1 MVGIKLTKNLSS
13 LGEKKKVKVRISSA
27 SPRSAHFRIS
37 PSYKISPESLKKVR
51 RVISEDVND
60 AVEILE
66 VLSDPIRLH
75 ILKALRIKDL
85 CVCVFASF
93 LKCEYSKL
101 SYHLKLL
108 RESRLVD
115 YRKEGNFLIY
125 YLTELGKRRL
135 KSIEKLTS

>member
-1 MVGIKLTKNLSS
+1 MKSAR
-13 LGEKKKVKVRISSA
+13 EKKKIKVRISLA
-27 SPRSAHFRIS
+27 SSRSANFRVP
-37 PSYKISPESLKKVR
+37 PSYKISPESLKKVKG
-51 RVISEDVND
+51 VISEDVND

-66 VLSDPIRLH
+66 VLSDPIRLR

-135 KSIEKLTS
+135 EGIEKLIS

>member
-1 MVGIKLTKNLSS
+1 MGIKLTKNLNSPR
-13 LGEKKKVKVRISSA
+13 EKKKVKVRMSLA
-27 SPRSAHFRIS
+27 SPRLACRIP

-85 CVCVFASF
+85 CVCVFTSF

-125 YLTELGKRRL
+125 YLTELGERRL
-135 KSIEKLTS
+135 KGIEKLTS

>member
-1 MVGIKLTKNLSS
+1 MGIKLTKNLNSPR
-13 LGEKKKVKVRISSA
+13 EKKKVKVRMSLA
-27 SPRSAHFRIS
+27 SPRLACRIP
-37 PSYKISPESLKKVR
+37 PSYTISPESLKKVR

-93 LKCEYSKL
+93 LKCRYSKL

>member
-13 LGEKKKVKVRISSA
+13 SGEKKKVKVRISLA
-27 SPRSAHFRIS
+27 SPRSAHFRVP
-37 PSYKISPESLKKVR
+37 PSYKISSKSLEKVKG
-51 RVISEDVND
+51 VISEDVND

-66 VLSDPIRLH
+66 VLSDPIRLRV
-75 ILKALRIKDL
+75 LKALRIKDL

-93 LKCEYSKL
+93 LKCRYSKL

-135 KSIEKLTS
+135 DGIEKLTS

>member
-1 MVGIKLTKNLSS
+1 VGIKLTKNLNSPR
-13 LGEKKKVKVRISSA
+13 EKKKVKVRMSLA
-27 SPRSAHFRIS
+27 SPRLACRIP
-37 PSYKISPESLKKVR
+37 PSYTISPESLKKVR

-85 CVCVFASF
+85 CVCVFTSF

>member
-1 MVGIKLTKNLSS
+1 VGIKLTKNLNSPR
-13 LGEKKKVKVRISSA
+13 EKKKVKVRMSLA
-27 SPRSAHFRIS
+27 SPRLACRIP
-37 PSYKISPESLKKVR
+37 PSYTISPESLKKVR

-85 CVCVFASF
+85 CVCVFTSF

-125 YLTELGKRRL
+125 YLTELGERRL
-135 KSIEKLTS
+135 KGIEKLTS